1 MTETVS
7 IPPLV
12 SGVTIYKTWKQ
23 STVDKLKE
31 LKLGALFRFPRA
43 HKRLPA
49 RGGVSQCASEA
60 MSVSSTPYGVG
71 PGLASTDTMWFLK
84 GECRGGKGAAL
95 SNLPL

>member
-31 LKLGALFRFPRA
+31 LKLGALFRIPDPSKHSRFSR
-43 HKRLPA
+43 
-49 RGGVSQCASEA
+49 SQC
-60 MSVSSTPYGVG
+60 
-71 PGLASTDTMWFLK
+71 
-84 GECRGGKGAAL
+84 
-95 SNLPL
+95 

>member
-31 LKLGALFRFPRA
+31 LKLGELFRFRRGFGRVVDERA
-43 HKRLPA
+43 D
-49 RGGVSQCASEA
+49 
-60 MSVSSTPYGVG
+60 
-71 PGLASTDTMWFLK
+71 LAV
-84 GECRGGKGAAL
+84 AAF
-95 SNLPL
+95 

>member
-31 LKLGALFRFPRA
+31 LELGELFRFPDPSKRSRFTGSNQCTQNGRDWHPSTARA
-43 HKRLPA
+43 TAKKTWGA
-49 RGGVSQCASEA
+49 TEG
-60 MSVSSTPYGVG
+60 SVD
-71 PGLASTDTMWFLK
+71 PGI
-84 GECRGGKGAAL
+84 RVI
-95 SNLPL
+95 

>member
-31 LKLGALFRFPRA
+31 LKLGALFRFPD
-43 HKRLPA
+43 RLFFFLLFI
-49 RGGVSQCASEA
+49 RSASA
-60 MSVSSTPYGVG
+60 
-71 PGLASTDTMWFLK
+71 
-84 GECRGGKGAAL
+84 
-95 SNLPL
+95 